1 MNDFLLDQAIV
12 YPVVTNVKDKLT
24 DTWLDA

>member
-1 MNDFLLDQAIV
+1 MNDFLLDQAIA
-12 YPVVTNVKDKLT
+12 YPVVTSVNDKLT